1 MSYDEFDSIDFDD
14 HQALIE
20 QNRKMKESKRDG
32 KNI

>member
-14 HQALIE
+14 HQELIE